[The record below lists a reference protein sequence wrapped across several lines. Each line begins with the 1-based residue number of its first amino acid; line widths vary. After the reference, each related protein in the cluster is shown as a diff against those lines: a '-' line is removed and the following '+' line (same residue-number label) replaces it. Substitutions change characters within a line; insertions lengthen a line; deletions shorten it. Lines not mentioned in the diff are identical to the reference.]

1 MITKTKYIEIKNE
14 RKIKPYKTQNLFLRF
29 YTFSKGKKAFKW
41 RVLGDLWRFS
51 VVKFQATK
59 EVIFRIISVNKIMKF
74 NNLIRLDSLKLK
86 FFGNLTMEV
95 SRYD

>member
-1 MITKTKYIEIKNE
+1 MACF
-14 RKIKPYKTQNLFLRF
+14 R
-29 YTFSKGKKAFKW
+29 G
-41 RVLGDLWRFS
+41 LWRFS

-59 EVIFRIISVNKIMKF
+59 EVIFGIISVNKIIKF

-86 FFGNLTMEV
+86 FFGKLTMEV